1 MANLKEIR
9 TRIESV
15 NSTKQITSAMKM
27 VAASKLRKSQ
37 NAIMAL
43 RPYAEKFSEIMV
55 AVSKSTSQ
63 RDNETTSKEASQQV
77 QSSSFDSQQ
86 LERLLLIPVSS
97 NKGLCGVFNANVIR
111 ATINLIKEEYQELYD
126 KGNVDILCIGAKV
139 EESLKFKKYAVIGNK
154 NELLDKLTYDNIV
167 PFAEMLMQYYN
178 EGKYDRIVFV
188 YNQFK
193 NAATQIL
200 VTEQFLPIRSLQVN
214 ESTSQQ
220 DNESMSRDMSHE
232 IQDLDFI
239 FQPNKEE
246 ILETMIPKSLKLQVY
261 KILLDSFA
269 SEQGARMISMTQ
281 ATDNAT
287 ELLKELNLTYNK
299 ARQSAI
305 TNELVEIVSGAN
317 AIKN

>member
-1 MANLKEIR
+1 MANLKEVR

-43 RPYAEKFSEIMV
+43 RPYAEKFSEILNRLL
-55 AVSKSTSQ
+55 AVS
-63 RDNETTSKEASQQV
+63 SQQSAV
-77 QSSSFDSQQ
+77 NGQQSTTN
-86 LERLLLIPVSS
+86 RVLIVPISS
-97 NKGLCGVFNANVIR
+97 NKGLCGSFNVNVVHE
-111 ATINLIKEEYQELYD
+111 TINLIKDEYQDLFD
-126 KGNVDILCIGAKV
+126 NNRVDILCVGSKV
-139 EESLKFKKYAVIGNK
+139 EETLKSKKYPVIGNE
-154 NELLDKLTYDNIV
+154 NVLLDDLTYENAAA
-167 PFAEMLMQYYN
+167 FAERLMKYY
-178 EGKYDRIVFV
+178 EDKKYDKIVFV

-193 NAATQIL
+193 NAATQVL
-200 VTEQFLPIRSLQVN
+200 VKEQFLPIV
-214 ESTSQQ
+214 SQQ
-220 DNESMSRDMSHE
+220 TTDNRQQSKSESVSVSESDYIYM
-232 IQDLDFI
+232 
-239 FQPNKEE
+239 PNKEE
-246 ILETMIPKSLKLQVY
+246 LLGSMIPKSLKLQVY

-287 ELLKELNLTYNK
+287 ELLKELNLSYNK

-317 AIKN
+317 ALKG

>member
-1 MANLKEIR
+1 MANLKEVR

-37 NAIMAL
+37 NAILAL
-43 RPYAEKFSEIMV
+43 RPYAERFSEIIL
-55 AVSKSTSQ
+55 AVSGQ
-63 RDNETTSKEASQQV
+63 RSAVSGLLSDNNQQ
-77 QSSSFDSQQ
+77 S
-86 LERLLLIPVSS
+86 ERILIIPLSS

-111 ATINLIKEEYQELYD
+111 ATMNLIKDEYQTYLD
-126 KGNVDILCIGAKV
+126 DNKLDILCIGSKV
-139 EESLKFKKYAVIGNK
+139 EDALKFKKYPVIGNE
-154 NELLDKLTYDNIV
+154 NVLLDDLTYDNAAT
-167 PFAEMLMQYYN
+167 FAERLMKDF
-178 EGKYDRIVFV
+178 EDKKYDKIIFV

-193 NAATQIL
+193 NAATQVL
-200 VTEQFLPIRSLQVN
+200 VTEQFLPISGQQSAV
-214 ESTSQQ
+214 SDQQSAVSHQQ
-220 DNESMSRDMSHE
+220 DQGIE
-232 IQDLDFI
+232 FI

-246 ILETMIPKSLKLQVY
+246 ILTTMIPKSLKLQVY

-299 ARQSAI
+299 VRQSSI
-305 TNELVEIVSGAN
+305 TNELVEIVSGADALN
-317 AIKN
+317 N

>member
-1 MANLKEIR
+1 MANLKEVR

-43 RPYAEKFSEIMV
+43 RPYAEKFSEILERINGQQ
-55 AVSKSTSQ
+55 TT
-63 RDNETTSKEASQQV
+63 DNRQQSTTSRV
-77 QSSSFDSQQ
+77 
-86 LERLLLIPVSS
+86 LIIPLSS

-111 ATINLIKEEYQELYD
+111 ETINLIKNEYQTLLD
-126 KGNVDILCIGAKV
+126 NNGVDILCVGSKV
-139 EESLKFKKYAVIGNK
+139 EEALKFKKYPVIGNE
-154 NELLDKLTYDNIV
+154 NVLLDDLTYENAAV
-167 PFAEMLMQYYN
+167 FAERLMKDFDDK
-178 EGKYDRIVFV
+178 KYDKIVFV

-193 NAATQIL
+193 NAATQVL
-200 VTEQFLPIRSLQVN
+200 VTEQFLPFV
-214 ESTSQQ
+214 SQQ
-220 DNESMSRDMSHE
+220 TTDNGQQTESEVDY
-232 IQDLDFI
+232 IY
-239 FQPNKEE
+239 QPNKEE
-246 ILETMIPKSLKLQVY
+246 LLSVMIPKSLKLQVY

-287 ELLKELNLTYNK
+287 ELLKELNISYNK

-305 TNELVEIVSGAN
+305 TNELVEIISGAN
-317 AIKN
+317 ALKN

>member
-1 MANLKEIR
+1 MANLKEVR

-37 NAIMAL
+37 NAILAL
-43 RPYAEKFSEIMV
+43 RPYAEKFSEI
-55 AVSKSTSQ
+55 
-63 RDNETTSKEASQQV
+63 
-77 QSSSFDSQQ
+77 
-86 LERLLLIPVSS
+86 LERLTANGQHSMVNGQQPTVNRVLIIPLSS

-111 ATINLIKEEYQELYD
+111 ETINLIKNEYQDLLD
-126 KGNVDILCIGAKV
+126 NNRLDILCIGSKV
-139 EESLKFKKYAVIGNK
+139 EESLKFKKYPVVGNE
-154 NELLDKLTYDNIV
+154 NVLLDDLTYDNAAS
-167 PFAEMLMQYYN
+167 FAERLMKDFEDKKYN
-178 EGKYDRIVFV
+178 KIVFV

-193 NAATQIL
+193 NAATQVL
-200 VTEQFLPIRSLQVN
+200 VTEQFLPVI
-214 ESTSQQ
+214 SQQ
-220 DNESMSRDMSHE
+220 STDDRQQSEVDYIYM
-232 IQDLDFI
+232 
-239 FQPNKEE
+239 PNKED
-246 ILETMIPKSLKLQVY
+246 IFNVMLPKSLKMQVY

-287 ELLKELNLTYNK
+287 ELLKELNLSYNK

-317 AIKN
+317 ALKNS

>member
-1 MANLKEIR
+1 MANLKEVR

-43 RPYAEKFSEIMV
+43 RPYAEKFAEILERS
-55 AVSKSTSQ
+55 ASGGQKSTVFAEN
-63 RDNETTSKEASQQV
+63 RELDRV
-77 QSSSFDSQQ
+77 
-86 LERLLLIPVSS
+86 LIIPLSS

-111 ATINLIKEEYQELYD
+111 ETINLIKEEYQNLMD
-126 KGNVDILCIGAKV
+126 DGKLDILCVGSKV
-139 EESLKFKKYAVIGNK
+139 EESLKFKKYPVTGNE
-154 NELLDKLTYDNIV
+154 NAILDNLTYENAAAL
-167 PFAEMLMQYYN
+167 AEKLMRYF
-178 EGKYDRIVFV
+178 EEKKYDRIIFV

-193 NAATQIL
+193 NAATQIM
-200 VTEQFLPIRSLQVN
+200 VHEQFLPIV
-214 ESTSQQ
+214 SQQ
-220 DNESMSRDMSHE
+220 PADNDTASDME
-232 IQDLDFI
+232 IDYI
-239 FQPNKEE
+239 FQPGREE
-246 ILETMIPKSLKLQVY
+246 IYNEMVPKSLKMQVY

-305 TNELVEIVSGAN
+305 TNELVEIVSGAD
-317 AIKN
+317 ALKG